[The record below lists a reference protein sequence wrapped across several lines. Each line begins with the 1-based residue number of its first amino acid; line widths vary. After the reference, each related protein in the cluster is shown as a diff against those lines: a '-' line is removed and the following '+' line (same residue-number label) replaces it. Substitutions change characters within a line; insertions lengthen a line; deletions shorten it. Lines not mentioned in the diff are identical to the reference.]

1 MNDAQAAK
9 RMIDVAENNGE
20 ATPAADVG
28 AQQVGA
34 TYAKAL
40 LASAQ
45 KSGNLD
51 QVAEDFRATID
62 EVLNKMPR
70 LEHVLRSRL
79 IAGEEK
85 LPLIERVFRGRVS
98 GTFLNFLKVVA
109 NKGRLDALRAM
120 FQEFQK
126 QHDALR
132 GVVRVQLTTAA
143 PVSSQVQQAVQQ
155 KLKHML
161 SGEPV
166 VETNVDPKLIG
177 GLVLR
182 IGDTVYD
189 GSIARQLQQVREQ
202 MINRSVHEIQSGRN
216 RFRNSG

>member
-1 MNDAQAAK
+1 
-9 RMIDVAENNGE
+9 MIDAAENNGD
-20 ATPAADVG
+20 ATGPAEVG

-40 LASAQ
+40 LAAAQ
-45 KSGNLD
+45 KSGNLE
-51 QVAEDFRATID
+51 QVAEDFQASIH
-62 EVLNKMPR
+62 EVFNKLPR
-70 LEHVLRSRL
+70 LEHVLTSAL

-85 LPLIERVFRGRVS
+85 LPLIERIFRGRVS

-109 NKGRLDALRAM
+109 SKGRLGALRSM
-120 FQEFQK
+120 YQEFQK
-126 QHDALR
+126 QYDIVQGL
-132 GVVRVQLTTAA
+132 VRVQLITAA
-143 PVSSQVQQAVQQ
+143 PVNSQVQQSVQQ
-155 KLKHML
+155 KLRHML

-166 VETNVDPKLIG
+166 VEASVDPNLIG

-202 MINRSVHEIQSGRN
+202 MINRSVHEIQSGRD
-216 RFRNSG
+216 RFRHSG

>member
-1 MNDAQAAK
+1 
-9 RMIDVAENNGE
+9 MIDVAENNGD
-20 ATPAADVG
+20 ASLAHDVG

-40 LASAQ
+40 LAAAQ
-45 KSGNLD
+45 KSGNLE
-51 QVAEDFRATID
+51 QVADDFRATIN
-62 EVLNKMPR
+62 EVLNKLPR
-70 LEHVLRSRL
+70 LEHVFTSAL
-79 IAGEEK
+79 IGGEEK
-85 LPLIERVFRGRVS
+85 LPLIERIFRGRVT

-109 NKGRLDALRAM
+109 SKGRLDALRSM
-120 FQEFQK
+120 YQEFLK
-126 QHDALR
+126 QYDELR
-132 GVVRVQLTTAA
+132 GVVRVQLVTAA
-143 PVSSQVQQAVQQ
+143 PINAQVQQSVQE
-155 KLKHML
+155 KLKHMI

-166 VETNVDPKLIG
+166 VEASVDPNLIG

-216 RFRNSG
+216 RFSNSG